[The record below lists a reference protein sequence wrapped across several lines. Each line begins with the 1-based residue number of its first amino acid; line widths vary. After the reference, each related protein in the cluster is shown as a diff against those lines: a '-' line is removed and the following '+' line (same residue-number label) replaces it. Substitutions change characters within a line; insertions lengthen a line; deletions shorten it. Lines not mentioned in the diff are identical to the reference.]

1 MINNGKR
8 KIQKGNKGRKE
19 KYIRDTRDRVRRGRA
34 EMKILK
40 EEKSIIIKRILETNP
55 NVELV
60 DSLPADWYDPADD
73 EEGWY

>member
-8 KIQKGNKGRKE
+8 KIQKGNKRRKE

-60 DSLPADWYDPADD
+60 DSLPADWYDPVDD
-73 EEGWY
+73 VEGWY

>member
-1 MINNGKR
+1 MINGGKR
-8 KIQKGNKGRKE
+8 KIQKGNKRRKE
-19 KYIRDTRDRVRRGRA
+19 KYIRNTRDRVRRGRA

-73 EEGWY
+73 VEGWY

>member
-8 KIQKGNKGRKE
+8 KIQKGNKRRKE

-40 EEKSIIIKRILETNP
+40 EEKSIIIKRISETNP

-73 EEGWY
+73 VEGWY